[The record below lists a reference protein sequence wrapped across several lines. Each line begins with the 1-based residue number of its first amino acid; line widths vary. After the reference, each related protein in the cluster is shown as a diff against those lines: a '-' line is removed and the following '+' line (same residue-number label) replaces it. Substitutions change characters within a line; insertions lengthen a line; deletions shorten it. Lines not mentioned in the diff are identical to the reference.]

1 MIVVAGQ
8 LEQDSR
14 ERTAGRGQLGQLRRG
29 RDSRNKTAGKDRQNI
44 IFEIRQQEQDSQ
56 KI

>member
-14 ERTAGRGQLGQLRRG
+14 ERTTGTAPPG
-29 RDSRNKTAGKDRQNI
+29 RDSRNKTAEKDRQNI
-44 IFEIRQQEQDSQ
+44 IFETRQQEQDSQ